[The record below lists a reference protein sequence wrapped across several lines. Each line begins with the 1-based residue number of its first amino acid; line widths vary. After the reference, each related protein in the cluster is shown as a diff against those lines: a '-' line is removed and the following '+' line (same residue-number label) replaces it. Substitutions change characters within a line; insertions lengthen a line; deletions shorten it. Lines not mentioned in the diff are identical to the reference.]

1 MVDLSFLPEPLRD
14 PNNCQK
20 EPIDGFPY
28 SYGYRPSLIA
38 GIIFCVLF
46 GLAFFGH
53 GFQSIRLRRWTSI
66 ILTVG
71 ALSSSS
77 SPAAASVY
85 VINV

>member
-20 EPIDGFPY
+20 EQIDGFSY

-46 GLAFFGH
+46 GLAFLGH
-53 GFQSIRLRRWTSI
+53 GIQSIRLRRWTSI

-71 ALSSSS
+71 ALSLS
-77 SPAAASVY
+77 SPLPPVPVNAT
-85 VINV
+85 NV